1 MAEFPDENGRFPCLE
16 EMEEDDKPQ
25 QQTSSTYPP
34 STLSPHFSN
43 YRRSNLPTRLVPFH
57 EIFSLLLRRTL
68 LGGNCNTLAPL
79 FS

>member
-43 YRRSNLPTRLVPFH
+43 YRGSNLPTRLVPFH
-57 EIFSLLLRRTL
+57 EIFSLLLRRKL
-68 LGGNCNTLAPL
+68 L
-79 FS
+79 